1 MTCPKCNNTGWYQYS
16 GFERGTPHSTICD
29 LCCKHDQGYWQ
40 LHEHYGKDNEKWCCK
55 AGCGH
60 ILDNEPGDR

>member
-1 MTCPKCNNTGWYQYS
+1 MTCHKCNDTGSYMYDENH
-16 GFERGTPHSTICD
+16 GTICD

-40 LHEHYGKDNEKWCCK
+40 LHEHYGKNNDKWCCK

-60 ILDNEPGDR
+60 ILDKQPGVRGSE